1 LLRGGITE
9 RARAILDRI
18 IDRTTNE
25 HVRGLVL
32 WERSCLAADEGRYAA
47 ARRDIEAALP
57 LLERN
62 VFPIRL
68 AVALRYAYTL
78 TGRRTHR
85 DHALDL
91 WQLIEPAVASSSEID
106 DSFSPDGAEPVG
118 ETAVTPATPDSDL
131 TARQQQIARLVR
143 SGKTN
148 REIASTL
155 QISTRTVDQHV
166 ASIMQ
171 RQNVDRR
178 WQIGGALLVS

>member
-1 LLRGGITE
+1 
-9 RARAILDRI
+9 
-18 IDRTTNE
+18 
-25 HVRGLVL
+25 
-32 WERSCLAADEGRYAA
+32 
-47 ARRDIEAALP
+47 
-57 LLERN
+57 
-62 VFPIRL
+62 
-68 AVALRYAYTL
+68 L

-106 DSFSPDGAEPVG
+106 DSISPDGAEPAG